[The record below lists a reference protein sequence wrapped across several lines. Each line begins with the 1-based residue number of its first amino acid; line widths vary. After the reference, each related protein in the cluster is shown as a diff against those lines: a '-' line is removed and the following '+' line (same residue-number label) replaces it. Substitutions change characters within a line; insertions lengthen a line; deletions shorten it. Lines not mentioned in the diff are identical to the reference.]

1 MKDSG
6 TGSGACTGTVT
17 SSINAFGGATQ
28 LTVSQM
34 LTTSSSSSNAGGT
47 TWYSN
52 SATQT
57 LAKNAFDAVNNQ
69 KAMAP

>member
-1 MKDSG
+1 MTDSSTG
-6 TGSGACTGTVT
+6 TGTCTSPVV
-17 SSINAFGGATQ
+17 SASNAFGGATS

-34 LTTSSSSSNAGGT
+34 LATSSSFSNAGGT
-47 TWYSN
+47 VWYSN

-57 LAKNAFDAVNNQ
+57 LAKNSFDAVNNQ